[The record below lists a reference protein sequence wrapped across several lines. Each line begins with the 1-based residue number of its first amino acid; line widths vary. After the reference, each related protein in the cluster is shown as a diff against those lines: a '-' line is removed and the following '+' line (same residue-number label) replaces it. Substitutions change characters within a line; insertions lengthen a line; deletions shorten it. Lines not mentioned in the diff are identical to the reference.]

1 MATHACTFIA
11 GDDEFLVTRSGKE
24 AFEKLCREQGEAC
37 TPEVID
43 AQAQNVSEVEVAL
56 QRFNEAVQTLSLF
69 GDAKVVWLKH
79 INFISDSVTG
89 RSEGA
94 KNQLAWL
101 LEILET
107 LDPATTKVLVTAF
120 PVDRRRKEF
129 KALQA
134 LSHSTFLENDGKN
147 QGAWIESSCDELE
160 VTLTR
165 DAKELLLAKTGGQ
178 PRLIVQELN
187 KLRTYLG
194 KAGRIEESHILELVP
209 DAGESDFFE
218 VAEAFYKQNL
228 NLSLQ
233 ALKRHFF
240 NHKEARPLL
249 STLQGRNRL
258 MIQLK
263 ALLDAGT
270 IRVGPRGIDKTSFD
284 SAQRAYSPYFGGD
297 DHKTNANVF
306 TQNTWYLG
314 KLAEQAKHFS
324 LRKLVRF
331 QQEFTRA
338 FEQVLARP
346 QEQEAVMRE
355 LAIRCL
361 S

>member
-1 MATHACTFIA
+1 MSTLTCTFIA

-24 AFEKLCREQGEAC
+24 AFTKLCQGKGEAC
-37 TPEVID
+37 TPEIID
-43 AQAQNVSEVEVAL
+43 AQAQNVSEVETAI
-56 QRFNEAVQTLSLF
+56 QRFNESVQTLSLF
-69 GDAKVVWLKH
+69 GDTKVVWLK
-79 INFISDSVTG
+79 NLNCISDSQTG
-89 RSEGA
+89 RAEGA
-94 KNQLAWL
+94 KKQTGWL
-101 LEILET
+101 LEILESV
-107 LDPATTKVLVTAF
+107 DYQSTTILITAF
-120 PVDRRRKEF
+120 PVDRRRKEY

-134 LSHSTFLENDGKN
+134 FGNSTFLESGSAGKD
-147 QGAWIESSCDELE
+147 ALVHATCRDLE

-165 DAKELLLAKTGGQ
+165 DAQELLLAKTGGQ
-178 PRLIVQELN
+178 ARLMVQELT

-194 KAGRIEESHILELVP
+194 KPGPIDDSLVLELVP

-218 VAEAFYKQNL
+218 VAEAFYKKNL
-228 NLSLQ
+228 HLSLD

-258 MIQLK
+258 MIQLR
-263 ALLDAGT
+263 ALLDAGE
-270 IRVGPRGIDKTSFD
+270 IRLGARGIDKTSFE
-284 SAQRAYSPYFGGD
+284 SAKRTYAVHYAED
-297 DHKTNANVF
+297 DHKTNTNVF

-314 KLAEQAKHFS
+314 KLAEQAKCFP
-324 LRKLVRF
+324 LKKLVSF
-331 QQEFTRA
+331 QRA
-338 FEQVLARP
+338 FACAFEEILKRP